1 MNIEETIRNLRSK
14 QAWMDSYG
22 VKYKWISLKAEDL
35 HWLVADWEAMH
46 KRYDMA
52 WGMTTKE
59 LIQQWQMMRYK
70 YVVELLAQLAGDDL
84 SKLLL
89 CLEKERDLVV
99 DSMRAVESRCKRA
112 EASLEISENMRHEIR
127 VQLESLRA
135 SKRPADSVE
144 R

>member
-1 MNIEETIRNLRSK
+1 MTIKGLIK
-14 QAWMDSYG
+14 QW
-22 VKYKWISLKAEDL
+22 K
-35 HWLVADWEAMH
+35 
-46 KRYDMA
+46 
-52 WGMTTKE
+52 
-59 LIQQWQMMRYK
+59 MMRDK
-70 YVVELLAQLAGDDL
+70 YVMELLAQLDSDDL

-89 CLEKERDLVV
+89 CLEKKRDLFV

-127 VQLESLRA
+127 VQLESVRA

>member
-52 WGMTTKE
+52 WGITDMSKKATHDNKGTDSA
-59 LIQQWQMMRYK
+59 
-70 YVVELLAQLAGDDL
+70 VADDAL
-84 SKLLL
+84 
-89 CLEKERDLVV
+89 
-99 DSMRAVESRCKRA
+99 
-112 EASLEISENMRHEIR
+112 
-127 VQLESLRA
+127 
-135 SKRPADSVE
+135 
-144 R
+144 